1 MSPDKSAKV
10 TNELLLETLKAI
22 QGTLTRLVDDI
33 HEVKERL
40 GILKMQYASLSNR
53 MDRMDLRI
61 ERIQRRLGLV
71 EVGQNAPH
79 FQIRR
84 TGPSEDQVLLRRG
97 PEQH

>member
-1 MSPDKSAKV
+1 MSSDKRAEV

-40 GILKMQYASLSNR
+40 GILEMQYASLSNR

-61 ERIQRRLGLV
+61 ERIERRLGLV
-71 EVGQNAPH
+71 EV
-79 FQIRR
+79 
-84 TGPSEDQVLLRRG
+84 
-97 PEQH
+97 

>member
-1 MSPDKSAKV
+1 MSSDKRAEV

-40 GILKMQYASLSNR
+40 GILEIQYASLSNR

-61 ERIQRRLGLV
+61 EWIERRLGLI
-71 EVGQNAPH
+71 EV
-79 FQIRR
+79 
-84 TGPSEDQVLLRRG
+84 
-97 PEQH
+97 

>member
-1 MSPDKSAKV
+1 MSSDKRAKV

-40 GILKMQYASLSNR
+40 GILEIQYASLSNR

-61 ERIQRRLGLV
+61 EWIERRLGLI
-71 EVGQNAPH
+71 EV
-79 FQIRR
+79 
-84 TGPSEDQVLLRRG
+84 
-97 PEQH
+97 

>member
-1 MSPDKSAKV
+1 MPTDKRAEV

-40 GILKMQYASLSNR
+40 GILEMQYASLSNR

-61 ERIQRRLGLV
+61 ERIERRLGLV
-71 EVGQNAPH
+71 EV
-79 FQIRR
+79 
-84 TGPSEDQVLLRRG
+84 
-97 PEQH
+97 

>member
-1 MSPDKSAKV
+1 MSSDKRAKV

-40 GILKMQYASLSNR
+40 GILEMQYASLSNR

-61 ERIQRRLGLV
+61 EWIERRLGLI
-71 EVGQNAPH
+71 EV
-79 FQIRR
+79 
-84 TGPSEDQVLLRRG
+84 
-97 PEQH
+97 

>member
-1 MSPDKSAKV
+1 MSSDKRAEV

-40 GILKMQYASLSNR
+40 GILEMQYASLSNR

-61 ERIQRRLGLV
+61 ERIERRLGIV
-71 EVGQNAPH
+71 EV
-79 FQIRR
+79 
-84 TGPSEDQVLLRRG
+84 
-97 PEQH
+97 

>member
-1 MSPDKSAKV
+1 MSSDKPAEV

-40 GILKMQYASLSNR
+40 GILEMQYASLSNR

-61 ERIQRRLGLV
+61 ERIERRLGLV
-71 EVGQNAPH
+71 EV
-79 FQIRR
+79 
-84 TGPSEDQVLLRRG
+84 
-97 PEQH
+97 

>member
-1 MSPDKSAKV
+1 MSSDKRAEV

-40 GILKMQYASLSNR
+40 GILEMQYASLSNR

-61 ERIQRRLGLV
+61 ERIERRLGLI
-71 EVGQNAPH
+71 EV
-79 FQIRR
+79 
-84 TGPSEDQVLLRRG
+84 
-97 PEQH
+97 

>member
-1 MSPDKSAKV
+1 MSSDKRAEV

-40 GILKMQYASLSNR
+40 GILEMQYASLSNR

-61 ERIQRRLGLV
+61 ERIERRLDLQ
-71 EVGQNAPH
+71 EA
-79 FQIRR
+79 
-84 TGPSEDQVLLRRG
+84 
-97 PEQH
+97 